1 MDQFVVD
8 LGPDST
14 AVSGDMAEVFGLNG
28 YSIDEWAAACNT
40 INYEIVTRIASRVP
54 RVYAPN

>member
-8 LGPDST
+8 LGSET
-14 AVSGDMAEVFGLNG
+14 SAQAGEYVTVFGGEG
-28 YSIDEWAAACNT
+28 YSIDEWAKACGT

-54 RVYAPN
+54 RIYLH